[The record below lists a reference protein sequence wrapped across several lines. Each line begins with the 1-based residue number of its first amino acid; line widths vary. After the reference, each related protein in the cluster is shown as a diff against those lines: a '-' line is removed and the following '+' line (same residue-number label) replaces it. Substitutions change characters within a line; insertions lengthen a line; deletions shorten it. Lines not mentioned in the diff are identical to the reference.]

1 MRGRLIIRLATMLL
15 GTVYKEDEPRAD
27 MYLPL
32 KLLAMGFVMILGA
45 IALGTAFFFTMN
57 IVLIVLAVV
66 ILLIGILAVICWKNQ
81 SIKIVSNE
89 KFEYTTFLGNKHTYY
104 FRDITDLRQN
114 QDSITMFMG
123 DKKVHIEGMAIMSD
137 RLVDL
142 INSALNPESTEQ

>member
-1 MRGRLIIRLATMLL
+1 
-15 GTVYKEDEPRAD
+15 
-27 MYLPL
+27 
-32 KLLAMGFVMILGA
+32 MGFVMILGA

-57 IVLIVLAVV
+57 IVLIVLAVI

-142 INSALNPESTEQ
+142 INSALNPDSTEQ